1 MTVTAWIVWCP
12 ELGGGR
18 DGAGTIRAV
27 SAEAAARQWGQNY
40 DQRGD
45 YDLARGATYVVM
57 VAEDREGS
65 PEQRFEVRAEPSVD
79 YFAQELAAEDVR

>member
-1 MTVTAWIVWCP
+1 MHWLVWCP
-12 ELGGGR
+12 ELGGERGV
-18 DGAGTIRAV
+18 DGATQAV

-45 YDLARGATYVVM
+45 YDLARGAAYVVM

-65 PEQRFEVRAEPSVD
+65 PEQRFEVRAEQSVD
-79 YFAQELAAEDVR
+79 YFARELGGVT